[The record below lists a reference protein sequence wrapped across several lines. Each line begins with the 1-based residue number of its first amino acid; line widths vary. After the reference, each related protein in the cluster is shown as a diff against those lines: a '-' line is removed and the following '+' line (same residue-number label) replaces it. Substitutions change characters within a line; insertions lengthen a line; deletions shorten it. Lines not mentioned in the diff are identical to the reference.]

1 MATKCFCDRCG
12 MPISNLF
19 NIKILKIKRHFER
32 GGEIW
37 DDFQS
42 YDLCDNC
49 LKKVNEF
56 LQESKI

>member
-12 MPISNLF
+12 TPISNLI
-19 NIKILKIKRHFER
+19 NMKVLKIKRPFER

-42 YDLCDNC
+42 YDLCSDC
-49 LKKVNEF
+49 LKKVDEF

>member
-1 MATKCFCDRCG
+1 MKA
-12 MPISNLF
+12 
-19 NIKILKIKRHFER
+19 LKIKRPFER

-42 YDLCDNC
+42 YDLCSDC
-49 LKKVNEF
+49 LKKVDEF

>member
-1 MATKCFCDRCG
+1 METKCFCDRCG

-19 NIKILKIKRHFER
+19 NTKVLKIKRHVER

-42 YDLCDNC
+42 YDLWSDC
-49 LKKVNEF
+49 LKKVDEF